1 MNTETSAPA
10 DPGATR
16 YDRRAAARILAELAH
31 PGLFVP
37 REPARNL
44 RFEYTATPLRPET
57 DSHLTFSQRL
67 YLERFMRPCRAAEVT
82 SASHR
87 MTWTDS
93 TGVPNT
99 GFYRTDGTGP
109 LMPIAV
115 RETVLAL
122 WRDMGAE
129 PALAE
134 RISRLGS
141 GDLGVL
147 AGTTTDHEPLD
158 ILRVGVESAGRALA
172 QHALLA
178 GQTPYRTPAEFARR
192 MRDSGIFTAV
202 ATRWFWELQASTYRR
217 GMIPVTLRVRADG
230 SLRYSTGSVATL
242 RAMKEATIAD
252 AHQVMHRATT
262 EEGLTV
268 AEAIARYH
276 DDLDLISRQYALLP
290 AGEHPACPAA
300 TTHRIDGENYSV
312 LSVVVQRFVD
322 TFIGIVP
329 RCTAVAVPAAD
340 EDDGPAT
347 PEDRVFYVPDMTC
360 KHCVRTIGGV
370 LESMDIRVVD
380 IDLDT
385 KRVTA
390 EFRSPRNRARA
401 FEALRDGGYNPVADR
416 PGPPPGKRDRTC
428 DATRAIRPSAP

>member
-1 MNTETSAPA
+1 MNTETSTPA
-10 DPGATR
+10 EAGTPR
-16 YDRRAAARILAELAH
+16 YDRRTTARILAELAH
-31 PGLFVP
+31 PGLFAS
-37 REPARNL
+37 REPFPNP
-44 RFEYTATPLRPET
+44 RFEYTATPLRPEA

-67 YLERFMRPCRAAEVT
+67 YLERFMRPCRAEEVT
-82 SASHR
+82 SATHR
-87 MTWTDS
+87 MAWTDS
-93 TGVPNT
+93 AGVPNT
-99 GFYRTDGTGP
+99 GFYRTDGPGP

-122 WRDMGAE
+122 WRDMEANPG
-129 PALAE
+129 LTE
-134 RISRLGS
+134 RISRLGPA
-141 GDLGVL
+141 DLGVL

-158 ILRVGVESAGRALA
+158 IFRVGVESAGRALA

-178 GQTPYRTPAEFARR
+178 GRTPYRTAVEFARR
-192 MRDSGIFTAV
+192 MLDSGIFTTV

-217 GMIPVTLRVRADG
+217 GMIPVTLRVRPDG

-252 AHQVMHRATT
+252 AHRVMRRATT

-268 AEAIARYH
+268 PEAIARYH

-290 AGEHPACPAA
+290 AGERPACPAA

-312 LSVVVQRFVD
+312 LAAVAAYFVE
-322 TFIGIVP
+322 TFTDIAP
-329 RCTAVAVPAAD
+329 RCEPVAAPAAGA
-340 EDDGPAT
+340 EGDDGPAA

-401 FEALRDGGYNPVADR
+401 FEALRDGGYNPVAVRPVPSR
-416 PGPPPGKRDRTC
+416 PGRRD
-428 DATRAIRPSAP
+428 